1 MVCGKCG
8 AENPDG
14 STLCSSCGQPV
25 AGDTPEFVMPGKL
38 AMMKM
43 MVQADPTLALIS
55 IGWMIV
61 TVGAFTPWVSSG
73 GTGVLGLNS
82 VNGGSVLVVA
92 MVCLIALLLSR
103 SATPGPWGIIIALLA
118 LLEVALVFQALYF
131 LKDNSL
137 PIAGGYW
144 VSMVGVLAI
153 GYGAYKEVR
162 KAK

>member
-43 MVQADPTLALIS
+43 MAQADPTLALIS
-55 IGWMIV
+55 VGWMIL
-61 TVGAFTPWVSSG
+61 TVSAFVPWLSLN
-73 GTGVLGLNS
+73 GTGILG
-82 VNGGSVLVVA
+82 VNAMNGSVILLTGLLC
-92 MVCLIALLLSR
+92 MIALLLSR
-103 SATPGPWGIIIALLA
+103 SGTPGPWSIIIAMLA
-118 LLEVALVFQALYF
+118 LLEVAFFFQALVWYKQNMDF
-131 LKDNSL
+131 
-137 PIAGGYW
+137 IAAGYW
-144 VSMVGVLAI
+144 VSMVGVLLI
-153 GYGAYKEVR
+153 SYGAYKEVR